1 MPLRL
6 FVAVDLPEP
15 VKDQIETLRATIP
28 GATWVKRQAYHL
40 TLRFLGDNIADARL
54 DEIRAALGRVEAPPF
69 ELALHGV
76 GRFPA
81 PGRRPARVIWVG
93 VQAPPALQTLY
104 RGVSAAL
111 NPIGFPA
118 DGQPF
123 SAHVT
128 LARLR
133 QPADPEV
140 ERFLARHADV
150 TSAPFPI
157 SEFTLYSSRLTPQ
170 GSVYTAQA
178 AFPLG

>member
-1 MPLRL
+1 MRL

-40 TLRFLGDNIADARL
+40 TLRFLGDGIAETRL
-54 DEIRAALGRVEAPPF
+54 DEIRAALARVHAPPF
-69 ELALHGV
+69 ALALRGV

-81 PGRRPARVIWVG
+81 PGRKPARVLWVG
-93 VQAPPALQTLY
+93 VQAPDALQTLY

-111 NPIGFPA
+111 NPVGFPE

-123 SAHVT
+123 SAHIT

-133 QPADPEV
+133 QPGIDREV
-140 ERFLARHADV
+140 ERFLTQHGGV
-150 TSAPFPI
+150 TSPPFAV
-157 SEFTLYSSRLTPQ
+157 SEFILYASQLTSQ
-170 GSVYTAQA
+170 GPIYTVQA
-178 AFPLG
+178 TFPLR